1 MTMLI
6 TMSDDDADFSSARRL
21 DGWLARLGH
30 CDGRLCRA
38 FDLLTATTALL
49 FFLPLLAILAVAL
62 KLFDPGPVLF
72 RHRRIGKNGQ
82 YFYCYKLRTMVI
94 DSDERL
100 QALLQN
106 DPAAR
111 AEWMRDQKLANDP
124 RITPLGRF
132 LRNSSLDEL
141 PQFINILKGEMSL
154 VGPRPIVDAEVSR
167 YGRYFSHYMQSRPG
181 LTGLWQV
188 SGRSNTTYRRRVA
201 MDVYYAR
208 RRSLGMN
215 ARIALKTVPAV
226 LQARGSY

>member
-1 MTMLI
+1 MTME
-6 TMSDDDADFSSARRL
+6 TAMHDRTTDFQSAYRDDT
-21 DGWLARLGH
+21 WLARLGH

-38 FDLLTATTALL
+38 FDLVAATAALL
-49 FFLPLLAILAVAL
+49 LFLPLLILLVVAL
-62 KLFDPGPVLF
+62 KILDPGPVLF
-72 RHRRIGKNGQ
+72 RHRRIGKDGR
-82 YFYCYKLRTMVI
+82 YFHCYKLRTMVV
-94 DSDERL
+94 DADARL
-100 QALLQN
+100 AALLQSN
-106 DPAAR
+106 PAAR
-111 AEWMRDQKLANDP
+111 LEWARDQKLANDP

-132 LRNSSLDEL
+132 LRKSSLDEL

-154 VGPRPIVDAEVSR
+154 VGPRPIVDAEVVR
-167 YGRYFSHYMQSRPG
+167 YGRYFNHYTQSRPG

-226 LQARGSY
+226 LQARGSS

>member
-1 MTMLI
+1 MTMGI
-6 TMSDDDADFSSARRL
+6 AMGDKDASFGPIGRD
-21 DGWLARLGH
+21 DGWLAKLGH

-38 FDLLTATTALL
+38 FDLLAATTALL
-49 FFLPLLAILAVAL
+49 FFLPLLAILVVAV
-62 KLFDPGPVLF
+62 KLLDPGPVLF
-72 RHRRIGKNGQ
+72 RHRRIGKNGR
-82 YFYCYKLRTMVI
+82 YFHCYKLRTMVV
-94 DSDERL
+94 DADARL
-100 QALLQN
+100 KALLQS
-106 DPAAR
+106 DPAASI
-111 AEWMRDQKLANDP
+111 EWARDQKLANDP

-132 LRNSSLDEL
+132 LRKSSLDEL

-167 YGRYFSHYMQSRPG
+167 YGRYFSHYTQSRPG

-226 LQARGSY
+226 LQARGSS

>member
-1 MTMLI
+1 MEI
-6 TMSDDDADFSSARRL
+6 TKDDSAAGFDSVRRFDAWFAK
-21 DGWLARLGH
+21 LGH
-30 CDGRLCRA
+30 CDGQLCRA
-38 FDLLTATTALL
+38 VDLLAATMALL
-49 FFLPLLAILAVAL
+49 FFLPLLLVLVVAL

-72 RHRRIGKNGQ
+72 RHRRIGKDGR
-82 YFYCYKLRTMVI
+82 YFHCYKLRTMVV
-94 DSDERL
+94 DADARL
-100 QALLQN
+100 ATLLQN

-111 AEWMRDQKLANDP
+111 AEWARDQKLANDP

-132 LRNSSLDEL
+132 LRKSSLDEL

-154 VGPRPIVDAEVSR
+154 VGPRPIVDAEVPR
-167 YGRYFSHYMQSRPG
+167 YGRYFDHYTQSRPG

-188 SGRSNTTYRRRVA
+188 SGRNNTTYRRRVA

-226 LQARGSY
+226 LQARGSS